1 MRYSAFAW
9 ENAIW
14 RLYPSAFPDVRGKGI
29 RRAGRFFSERSS
41 RSLLARKNR
50 NCVPLPAEF
59 GVVHPDF
66 VVPEQGNSSNIY
78 SILDLKISLGYNSY
92 NAKYQDLYSSPA
104 NIVWLRE
111 C

>member
-1 MRYSAFAW
+1 MLFGVYIPLLFLMSGERVSAGQG
-9 ENAIW
+9 
-14 RLYPSAFPDVRGKGI
+14 D
-29 RRAGRFFSERSS
+29 FFSERSS